1 MVNVSFTYADLEYW
15 LLIFVRISLFVYI
28 VPFFSMS
35 NVPRQYRV
43 ILSVALSV
51 LLFGVLPREEI
62 VYDTVFEYAMLV
74 VKEAVTGILI
84 GMGVNLCST
93 ILTLTGSI
101 ADMEVGFSMVTL
113 LDPATGQQTTITSTL
128 YQYLIMLILIL
139 SGMYQ
144 YIIGALAE
152 SYELIPVNGAVFDSE
167 KLLNAAISFMG
178 EYISVGFRICLPIF
192 AAILLLNAV
201 LGILAK
207 VSPQMNM
214 FAIGLQLKVFVGMVV
229 IFLTLRLLPVA
240 ADIIFT
246 EAKRMTVA
254 FVEALLET

>member
-1 MVNVSFTYADLEYW
+1 M
-15 LLIFVRISLFVYI
+15 FVYV
-28 VPFFSMS
+28 VPFFSM
-35 NVPRQYRV
+35 NHVPRQYRV

-62 VYDTVFEYAMLV
+62 RYATVFGYAMLV
-74 VKEAVTGILI
+74 AKEAVTGILI

-93 ILTLTGSI
+93 ILSLTGSI

-152 SYELIPVNGAVFDSE
+152 SFTLIPINGAVLEPDR
-167 KLLNAAISFMG
+167 LLNTAVGFMG

-214 FAIGLQLKVFVGMVV
+214 FAIGLQLKILVGMTV
-229 IFLTLRLLPVA
+229 IFLTLALLPTA

-246 EAKRMTVA
+246 EAKKMTVS
-254 FVEALLET
+254 FVEAMMP

>member
-15 LLIFVRISLFVYI
+15 LLIFVRISMFVYI
-28 VPFFSMS
+28 VPFFNM
-35 NVPRQYRV
+35 NHVPRQYRV

-51 LLFGVLPREEI
+51 VLFGVLPRETI
-62 VYDTVFEYAMLV
+62 DYDTVFGYAMLV
-74 VKEAVTGILI
+74 AKEAVTGILI

-93 ILTLTGSI
+93 ILSLTGSI

-152 SYELIPVNGAVFDSE
+152 SFELIPINGAVLE
-167 KLLNAAISFMG
+167 PGRLLNTAVSFMG

-214 FAIGLQLKVFVGMVV
+214 FAIGLQLKILVGMSV
-229 IFLTLRLLPVA
+229 ILLTLALLPTA

-246 EAKRMTVA
+246 EAKKMTVS
-254 FVEALLET
+254 FVETMMP

>member
-15 LLIFVRISLFVYI
+15 LLIFVRISMFVYI
-28 VPFFSMS
+28 VPFFNM
-35 NVPRQYRV
+35 NHVPRQYRV

-51 LLFGVLPREEI
+51 VLFGVLPREA
-62 VYDTVFEYAMLV
+62 VDYDTVFEYAILIA
-74 VKEAVTGILI
+74 KEAVTGILI

-93 ILTLTGSI
+93 ILSLTGSI

-152 SYELIPVNGAVFDSE
+152 SFELIPINGAVLE
-167 KLLNAAISFMG
+167 PERLLNTAVGFMG

-214 FAIGLQLKVFVGMVV
+214 FAIGLQLKILVGMSV
-229 IFLTLRLLPVA
+229 IFLTLALLPTA

-246 EAKRMTVA
+246 EAKKMTVS
-254 FVEALLET
+254 FVEAMMP